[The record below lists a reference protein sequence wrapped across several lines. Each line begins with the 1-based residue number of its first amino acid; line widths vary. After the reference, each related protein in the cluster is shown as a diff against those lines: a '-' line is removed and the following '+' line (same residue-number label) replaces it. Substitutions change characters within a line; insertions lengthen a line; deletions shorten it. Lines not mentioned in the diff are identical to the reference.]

1 VNLPALRQVDFTANR
16 RLLAVQRLSHDPTIG
31 ADAIDALTSPT
42 ITDTGNR
49 IPALPF
55 NSHRTQALLA
65 ALVIFRLLPNGF
77 RNRDLRAH
85 LTPPA
90 RASPPRP

>member
-1 VNLPALRQVDFTANR
+1 MNLPALRQVDFTANR